1 MSKFPD
7 HICISILSNGKPL
20 AKVLFYVIVISK
32 QKNNYTLGPFLTDD
46 LGKFNLLK
54 ELVIKEI
61 NIAMAEFP
69 MDYSSSLEDCTNT
82 IVIEIDG
89 KESIDKS
96 IRNLLKYYPINAN
109 ELISAYE
116 NSINRTIVNDFK
128 IEKYINDWIEISIT

>member
-61 NIAMAEFP
+61 NIAMTEFP

-89 KESIDKS
+89 KESIEKS
-96 IRNLLKYYPINAN
+96 IQNLLKYYPINAN
-109 ELISAYE
+109 ELISTYE
-116 NSINRTIVNDFK
+116 NSINRTFVNDFK